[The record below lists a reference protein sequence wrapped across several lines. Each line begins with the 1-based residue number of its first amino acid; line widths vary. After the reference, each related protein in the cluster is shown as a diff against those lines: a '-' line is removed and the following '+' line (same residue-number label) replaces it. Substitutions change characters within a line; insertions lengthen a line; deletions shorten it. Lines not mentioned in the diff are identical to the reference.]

1 MKKTVV
7 SIILSIL
14 LLLCLVPAQAHA
26 AQDFIN
32 NNLGAVEAG
41 YPFACT
47 LSDVSF
53 PDSINLSLREGIVPD
68 GCSWYTATV
77 NGGRQIFIEG
87 TPRIA
92 GDYVFSFNVSC
103 VEPFVDTVLQCSLR
117 VNPSQPEVQSGSD
130 VRCNTGDSVSIAVYA
145 SKNPEDGG
153 TLSYQW
159 YSNASPSNSGGREI
173 VGAVY
178 SSHSPVTDKSSYY
191 YCVVTNNN
199 GSLSSSVTSA
209 PVYVEVTE
217 PAVSSVTVANMPE
230 MLKYKQGESIDTK
243 GLELNVNYVNGKSV
257 RISEG
262 FTVSPRE
269 LDKVGEQL
277 ITVAYKGLSCSF
289 PVTVEEPEEKLESL
303 SVYRKPN
310 KTVYTV
316 GDKLDTSGLTIRAYT
331 NLGYDDIT
339 EGFTCVPSSFISAG
353 TQTVTVHY
361 QGKNCTF
368 TVEVKAADAKPQGI
382 SVNTMPSKL
391 EYIKGEQLNTAG
403 LTLTLSTDQGDMLVT
418 QGFSCS
424 PTVLNTVG
432 QQVISVD
439 YQGSVCS
446 FTVNVKAR
454 ESNEDVSDLV
464 QRPESGNSPS
474 DAVREDRSEGSG
486 AVAVIIASLA
496 LGLVGVGAYVVAAKS
511 KNRRNGR

>member
-1 MKKTVV
+1 MKKTVI

-26 AQDFIN
+26 VQDVIN

-53 PDSINLSLREGIVPD
+53 PEGINLSLRDGIVPD

-77 NGGRQIFIEG
+77 GQGRQVFIEG

-92 GDYVFSFNVSC
+92 GEYAFSFNVSC
-103 VEPFVDTVLQCSLR
+103 AEPFVDTVLQCALR
-117 VNPSQPEVQSGSD
+117 VNPAQPEVQSGSD
-130 VRCNTGDSVSIAVYA
+130 VRCNTGDSVTVAVYA

-153 TLSYQW
+153 TLNYQW
-159 YSNASPSNSGGREI
+159 YSNSSPSVSGGREI

-191 YCVVTNNN
+191 YCVVTNKN
-199 GSLSSSVTSA
+199 GSLSASA
-209 PVYVEVTE
+209 VSTPIYVDVTE

-230 MLKYKQGESIDTK
+230 KLNYKQGESIDTK
-243 GLELNVNYVNGKSV
+243 GLELNVNYANGNSL

-262 FTVSPRE
+262 FTVSPKE
-269 LDKVGEQL
+269 LDKAGEQL

-316 GDKLDTSGLTIRAYT
+316 GDKLDASGLIIRAYT
-331 NLGYDDIT
+331 NLGYEDIS
-339 EGFTCVPSSFISAG
+339 EGFTCVPSSFASAG
-353 TQTVTVHY
+353 SQTVTVHY

-368 TVEVKAADAKPQGI
+368 TVEVKEADAKPRGI

-391 EYIKGEQLNTAG
+391 EYIKGEQLSTAG

-432 QQVISVD
+432 QQMITVD

-454 ESNEDVSDLV
+454 ESSEDVSDLV
-464 QRPESGNSPS
+464 QKPASGTSPS
-474 DAVREDRSEGSG
+474 DTVREERNEGSG
-486 AVAVIIASLA
+486 AVSVIIASLA

-511 KNRRNGR
+511 KNRNSGR